1 MRNFHPSQVIRT
13 KMKEEIKCKKC
24 GGKRFFGKYTDKP
37 YCIDCGTFTEK
48 SPKLSSTEELPVT
61 ICPLKK

>member
-1 MRNFHPSQVIRT
+1 
-13 KMKEEIKCKKC
+13 MKEEIKCKKC